1 MMARNRPNYSH
12 TKPPRK
18 NKLLISVFIGLIATI
33 CLVAGFT
40 AGLRSLVQGPEFKNY
55 LTSRIQRS
63 LACAVSMDHLSFR
76 WTSLTSALV
85 ESREIKIG
93 NITTD
98 PFELSIARLEMSLDL
113 GGMLSGALDVDF
125 LNISNPR
132 ITIDSNS
139 VTSIVPKLSTGPG
152 FRPAL
157 NPIVKS
163 LRIIDAKVL
172 NRKKSG
178 ANIQLETLFSGIEC
192 SAGNIS
198 MTGVERFEA
207 HGLSHEGN
215 KKGRLELS
223 GNVELSGDT
232 DESYSR
238 KSFIKFRLLDYP
250 IYPVSHI
257 MSGFFPNL
265 ASLRGVAN
273 ANIQVNGS
281 WDAWKLVGT
290 LEINNFSQSTNRHSV
305 GAHSDRIST
314 SIEGYRNADRIS
326 ISMPSLS
333 APGIDASV
341 ETNFHNLGSENAHVA
356 VSVRKADIN
365 LDEAIRV
372 APLKL
377 LDPLDQERILNAGIK
392 GKIRIL
398 SASWNHGLKS
408 QKKSQPFWTNL
419 VVDASLSRV
428 TALIPGFEIP
438 FENTSGSFR
447 LNSNEALF
455 KGINVT
461 IGSSPI
467 VMNGWL
473 SNLATKPKMDLFVSM
488 KAQASDLVRLISS
501 NAWGGKFDPY
511 LKWIQ
516 DPGGTLSVTMD
527 LKGDIEK
534 PSMKGQIDIDDFN
547 FKTENIALPFR
558 KISGSLRFRPSSVS
572 TAGIKGFV
580 GESPFELKGT
590 LSDKESQAN
599 LDMKINSSDL
609 RKLNFIGPGWS
620 LAGSAPLNINMK
632 GRLPEVN
639 FTGNLDF
646 KTLVIIKDAWVRK
659 PAGVALN
666 FEFSGFKNA
675 EGFTVDDAYLVSDA
689 SRISTRAQL
698 REDGKFFASMNLPPK
713 GIPTSDLTW
722 MVDPALELQPGGRI
736 EGDVILKKDKNQ
748 DSEVDA
754 NFSLNHVS
762 LRLPRARKRTEGITG
777 ALQFKGKTLQINVER
792 SRTGSSIISAD
803 IFITDF
809 SHPRFRAGFDCE
821 FLDTTD
827 FTDQSGQTPVM
838 SWIDWIRANSVIQF
852 LNQSRGNISL
862 KVAKGK
868 TAYRT
873 FSDFRSDF
881 EGANGMLTVPKWQ
894 MNFAD
899 GTLRGTASLDLR
911 PSTTRPLKIEFQGD
925 QLNFD
930 RIFVSDPN
938 RVKLDGEVV
947 SQGYMEWR
955 IRSGLENGGLYKTG
969 NMEVRVTNGTIYRFE
984 ILSKIFSLINLGSIL
999 RGRLPDMIGQG
1010 LAFQRMNW
1018 KMDIFDNKWKIKD
1031 LKFYSDAAQ
1040 ITASGM
1046 YFSDQGR
1053 VDFKVDVAPL
1063 VGFDTILSGLF
1074 GNLITRDGKILNT
1087 TFRVR
1092 GLSNSP
1098 DVRLEPFENLKQEL
1112 KPGG

>member
-12 TKPPRK
+12 TKPPRQR
-18 NKLLISVFIGLIATI
+18 KLLTSVLIGSIAVL

-40 AGLRSLVQGPEFKNY
+40 AGFRSLVQGPELKRH

-63 LACAVSMDHLSFR
+63 LTCDVSIERLSFK
-76 WTSLTSALV
+76 WISLTSALI
-85 ESREIKIG
+85 ESQDIKIG

-98 PFELSIARLEMSLDL
+98 PFELSISRLEMSLDL
-113 GGMLSGALDVDF
+113 RGIFSGILDVDF

-132 ITIDSNS
+132 ITLDSNS
-139 VTSIVPKLSTGPG
+139 IKSAIPKLHAGSGSKLV
-152 FRPAL
+152 L
-157 NPIVKS
+157 NPVVKS
-163 LRIIDAKVL
+163 LRIIDATVL

-178 ANIQLETLFSGIEC
+178 ANIHHETLFSGIEC
-192 SAGNIS
+192 SAGNLG
-198 MTGVERFEA
+198 MTGVERFEV

-223 GNVELSGDT
+223 GNVELSGDA

-250 IYPVSHI
+250 IYPISNLVA
-257 MSGFFPNL
+257 GFFPNF
-265 ASLRGVAN
+265 SPLRGIAN
-273 ANIQVNGS
+273 ANIQINGA
-281 WDAWKLVGT
+281 WEMWKLVGT
-290 LEINNFSQSTNRHSV
+290 LEINNFSQSTNRHTGV
-305 GAHSDRIST
+305 VHSDRIST
-314 SIEGYRNADRIS
+314 SIDGYRDANRIS
-326 ISMPSLS
+326 ITMPSLS

-341 ETNFHNLGSENAHVA
+341 ETNFHDLGSENAHVA
-356 VSVRKADIN
+356 ISVRKAEIN
-365 LDEAIRV
+365 LDEAIKV

-377 LDPLDQERILNAGIK
+377 LAPLDQERIQNAGIK
-392 GKIRIL
+392 GKIKIL
-398 SASWNHGLKS
+398 SASWNHRLNS
-408 QKKSQPFWTNL
+408 QKKPQPFWTNL
-419 VVDASLSRV
+419 VVDASLNRV

-473 SNLATKPKMDLFVSM
+473 SNLATRPKMDLFVSM
-488 KAQASDLVRLISS
+488 KAQASDLMKLISS
-501 NAWGGKFDPY
+501 NAWGGKFDPC

-516 DPGGTLSVTMD
+516 DPGGTVSVTMD

-590 LSDKESQAN
+590 LSDKDSHAN
-599 LDMKINSSDL
+599 LDMKLNSGDL
-609 RKLNFIGPGWS
+609 RRLNFIGAGWS
-620 LAGSAPLNINMK
+620 FAGSAPVNLNMK
-632 GRLPEVN
+632 GRLPDLN
-639 FTGNLDF
+639 FSGNMDF
-646 KTLVIIKDAWVRK
+646 KTLIIIKDAWVRK

-666 FEFSGFKNA
+666 FEFSGFRNA

-689 SRISTRAQL
+689 SRISTRAHL
-698 REDGKFFASMNLPPK
+698 REDGRFHASINLPPK

-722 MVDPALELQPGGRI
+722 ITDPALELQPGGRI
-736 EGDVILKKDKNQ
+736 EGDVVLKKDKNQ
-748 DSEVDA
+748 ETEVDA
-754 NFSLNHVS
+754 NFTLNHVS
-762 LRLPRARKRTEGITG
+762 LRLPRAKKRTEGITG
-777 ALQFKGKTLQINVER
+777 AIQLKGKTLQINVER

-803 IFITDF
+803 LMITDF
-809 SHPRFRAGFDCE
+809 THPRFRAGFDCE

-827 FTDQSGQTPVM
+827 FMDQTGQATAM
-838 SWIDWIRANSVIQF
+838 SWIDWIRANSVIKF

-873 FSDFRSDF
+873 FSDFRADF

-894 MNFAD
+894 MNFGD

-911 PSTTRPLKIEFQGD
+911 PTTTRPLKIEFQGD

-938 RVKLDGEVV
+938 RVKLDGELV

-1010 LAFQRMNW
+1010 LTFQRMNW

-1040 ITASGM
+1040 INASGM

>member
-1 MMARNRPNYSH
+1 MVRNRPNHPH
-12 TKPPRK
+12 TKFTRQRK
-18 NKLLISVFIGLIATI
+18 LSTSILLGSIAVI

-40 AGLRSLVQGPEFKNY
+40 AGFRSLVQAPEFKNY

-63 LACAVSMDHLSFR
+63 LACEVSVERLDVR
-76 WTSLTSALV
+76 WTSFTSLLID
-85 ESREIKIG
+85 SQGIKIG
-93 NITTD
+93 NVASD
-98 PFELSIARLEMSLDL
+98 PFETSIARLEMSVDL
-113 GGMLSGALDVDF
+113 RGFLSGAVDVDF
-125 LNISNPR
+125 LNIINPK
-132 ITIDSNS
+132 ITLDSNS
-139 VTSIVPKLSTGPG
+139 IKSSINRLSAESR
-152 FRPAL
+152 FRPL
-157 NPIVKS
+157 FNPVIKS
-163 LRIIDAKVL
+163 LRINDGIVL
-172 NRKKSG
+172 NKTKSG
-178 ANIQLETLFSGIEC
+178 AAGNQETLFSRIEC
-192 SAGNIS
+192 SAGNLSIA
-198 MTGVERFEA
+198 GVERFEA
-207 HGLSHEGN
+207 HGLSHDGN

-223 GNVELSGDT
+223 GNVELTGDT
-232 DESYSR
+232 DGSYAR

-250 IYPVSHI
+250 VYPVSQLLAA
-257 MSGFFPNL
+257 FYPNF
-265 ASLRGVAN
+265 SPLRGIAN
-273 ANIQVNGS
+273 ANIQINGG
-281 WDAWKLVGT
+281 WENWKLVGT
-290 LEINNFSQSTNRHSV
+290 LEVNNFSPIINGHASQV
-305 GAHSDRIST
+305 YSDRISA
-314 SIEGYRNADRIS
+314 SMEGFRNADHIS
-326 ISMPSLS
+326 IAMPSLS
-333 APGIDASV
+333 APGIDASI
-341 ETNFHNLGSENAHVA
+341 ETNFQNFGSEKAYIAIN
-356 VSVRKADIN
+356 VRKAEIN
-365 LDEAIRV
+365 LDEAIRI

-377 LDPLDQERILNAGIK
+377 LAPLDQERIINAGIK
-392 GKIRIL
+392 GRIKIH
-398 SASWNHGLKS
+398 SASWSHTLNS
-408 QKKSQPFWTNL
+408 VKKPPPFWTNL

-473 SNLATKPKMDLFVSM
+473 SNLSTKPKMDLFVSM
-488 KAQASDLVRLISS
+488 KAQASDLMRLISS
-501 NAWGGKFDPY
+501 NAWGGKFDPH

-516 DPGGTLSVTMD
+516 DPSGTVSVTMD

-534 PSMKGQIDIDDFN
+534 PSMKGQIEIDDLS

-558 KISGSLRFRPSSVS
+558 KLSGTLRFRPSSVS
-572 TAGIKGFV
+572 TSGIKGFV
-580 GESPFELKGT
+580 GESSLELKGT
-590 LSDKESQAN
+590 LSDKESQVN
-599 LDMKINSSDL
+599 LDMKLNSGDL
-609 RKLNFIGPGWS
+609 RKLNFVGSGWS
-620 LAGSAPLNINMK
+620 FAGSAPLNMNIK
-632 GRLPEVN
+632 GRLPDLN
-639 FTGNLDF
+639 FTGNIDF
-646 KTLVIIKDAWVRK
+646 KPMVMIKEAWVKK

-666 FEFSGFKNA
+666 FEFSGFRNA
-675 EGFTVDDAYLVSDA
+675 EGFTVEDAYLVSDA
-689 SRISTRAQL
+689 SRISTRGQL
-698 REDGKFFASMNLPPK
+698 REDGRFFASINLPPK

-722 MVDPALELQPGGRI
+722 ITDPALELQPGGRI
-736 EGDVILKKDKNQ
+736 EGDVVLKKDRNQ
-748 DSEVDA
+748 DTEVDA
-754 NFSLNHVS
+754 NFALNYVS

-777 ALQFKGKTLQINVER
+777 TIQFKGKTLQINVER
-792 SRTGSSIISAD
+792 SKTGSSIISAD
-803 IFITDF
+803 ILITDF
-809 SHPRFRAGFDCE
+809 SHPKYRAGFDCE
-821 FLDTTD
+821 FLDMTD
-827 FTDQSGQTPVM
+827 FMDQSGQAPVM
-838 SWIDWIRANSVIQF
+838 SWIDWIRTNSVIKF

-873 FSDFRSDF
+873 FSDFKADF
-881 EGANGMLTVPKWQ
+881 DGANGMLTVPKWQ
-894 MNFAD
+894 MSFAD
-899 GTLRGTASLDLR
+899 GTLKGTASLDLR
-911 PSTTRPLKIEFQGD
+911 PSTTRPLKVEFQGD

-969 NMEVRVTNGTIYRFE
+969 NMEMRVTNGTIYRFE

-999 RGRLPDMIGQG
+999 RGRLPDMIGNG
-1010 LAFQRMNW
+1010 LPFQRMNW

-1040 ITASGM
+1040 INASGM